1 MYLVSV
7 CVKTGAAIDGQQHG
21 KRQDVLTEVRDLL
34 SRSIFVNQE
43 IFFIQTPDDSRSILL
58 QHQRIDFDQINIH
71 LNYVG
76 ALWERRNSARIVFIV
91 GRAIR
96 VDSLVGPLRSD
107 GFSRVKK
114 KGREDD
120 RGEWQNKEQ

>member
-1 MYLVSV
+1 MRVLAEVGAGGHAGDGFTCGAVHLVTV
-7 CVKTGAAIDGQQHG
+7 WIKTRAAIDDQDHR
-21 KRQDVLTEVRDLL
+21 KRQLVLAKVSDLL
-34 SRSIFVNQE
+34 LRSIFVNQE
-43 IFFIQTPDDSRSILL
+43 IFFLQAPDDARGILL

-96 VDSLVGPLRSD
+96 VVSCRASA
-107 GFSRVKK
+107 K
-114 KGREDD
+114 
-120 RGEWQNKEQ
+120 